1 MTAPLRIALL
11 CHSVNPRGGVV
22 HAMELAG
29 ALHDLGHA
37 PVVHAPDPAARG
49 FFREAPFQTVCV
61 EAAPVEGDTHDMVMT
76 RVDEY
81 RRHFAKP
88 ENRRFDVFHAQD
100 GISGNALATLKD
112 DGLVR
117 GFARTVHHLDDF
129 ADARVAALQ
138 TRSVTTSDA
147 QIVVSELWRGV
158 LRARYGL
165 EATLAG
171 NGVDA
176 RRFRPDPDGREAT
189 LRVRL
194 GLGSGPIILSVGG
207 VEERKNARRLLEA
220 FRQVRRLH
228 ERAQLVIAGG
238 ASVLDH
244 GDYRA
249 AFERDAAASGLPPSA
264 LIRTGPLPDADMP
277 ALYRV
282 ADVLAFPSVRE
293 GFGLVALEAMA
304 SGTPVAA
311 SRIAPFTEYLG
322 DGDVAWCDPLNPGSI
337 ANALMLTLAEP
348 VRSQFAER
356 GRAAALGRDWLSVAR
371 THLDVYSRL
380 TESAHA

>member
-1 MTAPLRIALL
+1 MTEPLRVALL

-22 HAMELAG
+22 HAMELAT

-49 FFREAPFQTVCV
+49 FFRPTVFETVCV
-61 EAAPVEGDTHDMVMT
+61 EAAPVDGDTHDMVTT
-76 RVDEY
+76 RVADY

-117 GFARTVHHLDDF
+117 AFVRTVHHLDAF

-147 QIVVSELWRGV
+147 QIVVSDLWRTV

-194 GLGSGPIILSVGG
+194 GLGSGPVILSVGG

-220 FRQVRRLH
+220 FGQVRRFH

-249 AFERDAAASGLPPSA
+249 AFERDVAASGLPPSA

-277 ALYRV
+277 ALYRI

-337 ANALMLTLAEP
+337 ANALMLALAEP
-348 VRSQFAER
+348 VRSQLAER
-356 GRAAALGRDWLSVAR
+356 GQAVALRRDWLSVAR

-380 TESAHA
+380 TEAAHA

>member
-22 HAMELAG
+22 HAMELAS
-29 ALHDLGHA
+29 ALRDLGHA
-37 PVVHAPDPAARG
+37 PVVHAPDPTARG
-49 FFREAPFQTVCV
+49 FFRQTAFGTVCV
-61 EAAPVEGDTHDMVMT
+61 EAAPVDGDTHDMVLA
-76 RVDEY
+76 RVEDY
-81 RRHFAKP
+81 RRHFATP

-100 GISGNALATLKD
+100 GISGNALATLKEE
-112 DGLVR
+112 GFVR
-117 GFARTVHHLDDF
+117 GFVRTVHHLDEF
-129 ADARVAALQ
+129 SDARLAALQ
-138 TRSVTTSDA
+138 TRSVTSSDA
-147 QIVVSELWRGV
+147 QIVVSDLWRTV
-158 LRARYGL
+158 VRARYGL
-165 EATLAG
+165 EPTLAG
-171 NGVDA
+171 NGVDV

-220 FRQVRRLH
+220 FRQVRRFH

-249 AFERDAAASGLPPSA
+249 AFERDVAASGLPPSA

-277 ALYRV
+277 ALYRI
-282 ADVLAFPSVRE
+282 ADMLAFPSVRE

-322 DGDVAWCDPLNPGSI
+322 DDDVAWCDPLNPGSI
-337 ANALMLTLAEP
+337 ANAMMLALAEP
-348 VRSQFAER
+348 VRSQLVER
-356 GRAAALGRDWLSVAR
+356 GQAIALRRDWLSVAR

-380 TESAHA
+380 TEAAHA

>member
-11 CHSVNPRGGVV
+11 CHSVNPRGSVV
-22 HAMELAG
+22 HAIELAS
-29 ALHDLGHA
+29 ALRDLGHT

-49 FFREAPFQTVCV
+49 FFRPTAFETVCV
-61 EAAPVEGDTHDMVMT
+61 EAAPVEGDTHDMVVR
-76 RVDEY
+76 RVEDY

-117 GFARTVHHLDDF
+117 AFVRTVHHLDTF

-147 QIVVSELWRGV
+147 QIVVSDLWRAA

-165 EATLAG
+165 EPTLAG

-189 LRVRL
+189 LRLRL

-220 FRQVRRLH
+220 FRQVRRFH

-277 ALYRV
+277 ALYRI

-337 ANALMLTLAEP
+337 ANALMLALAEP
-348 VRSQFAER
+348 VRSRLAER
-356 GRAAALGRDWLSVAR
+356 GQAVALRRDWLSVAR

-380 TESAHA
+380 TEAAHA